1 MRGIELAQQAHVAV
15 GLAPVDCTGGKT
27 TRWFALKNYEHITF
41 IYAQGVAAAPV
52 TSIVVKVAQDKN
64 GTGAVAIPFRV
75 YKAETTTVDLQG
87 AKTAIAAAG
96 FAPANANDIFE
107 VIEVDAAEAYA
118 VAGEGFPYIGV
129 VITNGVNSVIGT
141 VIAVLSGARFP
152 GDQSPSVN
160 V

>member
-1 MRGIELAQQAHVAV
+1 MRGTELAQQAHIAVA
-15 GLAPVDCTGGKT
+15 LAPVDVTGGKT
-27 TRWFALKNYEHITF
+27 TRWLALKNYEHITF
-41 IYAQGVAAAPV
+41 VYAQGVAAAPV

-75 YKAETTTVDLQG
+75 YKAETTTVDQLS
-87 AKTAIAAAG
+87 AKTVQTAAG

-118 VAGEGFPYIGV
+118 VAGEGFPYIGI

-141 VIAVLSGARFP
+141 VLAILSGARFG

>member
-1 MRGIELAQQAHVAV
+1 MRGTEIAQQMHVAV
-15 GLAPVDCTGGKT
+15 ALAPVDVTGGKT
-27 TRWFALKNYEHITF
+27 TRWLALKNYEHITF
-41 IYAQGVAAAPV
+41 VYTQGVAAAPV
-52 TSIVVKVAQDKN
+52 TSIVVKAAQDKN

-75 YKAETTTVDLQG
+75 YKAETTTVDLLG

-107 VIEVDAAEAYA
+107 VIEVDAAEVYA
-118 VAGEGFPYIGV
+118 VAGEGFPYIGI
-129 VITNGVNSVIGT
+129 VITNGANSVIG
-141 VIAVLSGARFP
+141 AVLAILSGARFG